1 MEIKVKFRLS
11 YDEIEEWLSGKYLAE
26 YKGLYKLGKYQVYV
40 GKTEIVVHGYN
51 SIQFGKLVLNNGV
64 LSNNQYSP
72 IIRFYNKLSYQPM
85 GWVCSDTLC
94 SDVEIKPDENGV
106 CTITDKDIEKAID
119 ESWNKIVKF
128 LTNEKD

>member
-1 MEIKVKFRLS
+1 M
-11 YDEIEEWLSGKYLAE
+11 
-26 YKGLYKLGKYQVYV
+26 YV

-51 SIQFGKLVLNNGV
+51 CIQFGKLVLNNGV

-72 IIRFYNKLSYQPM
+72 VIRFYNKLSYQPM

-94 SDVEIKPDENGV
+94 SDVEIKPDENSI

-128 LTNEKD
+128 